1 MVFTQRRVPQKVVY
15 VGGKISGLLFKVP
28 LIIHYV
34 HAKFRD
40 LRRTFKICT
49 DNRQTESYDIDF
61 TMFFKT
67 ELKVCQAIG
76 FLEDLIL
83 VLVHSWISWGNWS
96 F

>member
-15 VGGKISGLLFKVP
+15 VGGKISGFLFKVP

-49 DNRQTESYDIDF
+49 DNRQTESYDIDSPCF
-61 TMFFKT
+61 SK
-67 ELKVCQAIG
+67 L
-76 FLEDLIL
+76 
-83 VLVHSWISWGNWS
+83 N
-96 F
+96 

>member
-40 LRRTFKICT
+40 LSSDGLLKYVRI
-49 DNRQTESYDIDF
+49 IDKQRV
-61 TMFFKT
+61 T
-67 ELKVCQAIG
+67 I
-76 FLEDLIL
+76 LIHH
-83 VLVHSWISWGNWS
+83 VFQN
-96 F
+96 